1 MFRQLARWFQDTA
14 RANPAAGIAPED
26 AALRVFDLHP
36 LQLTRFLEEA
46 WFARADVAGR
56 PSPAVPPDLL
66 DDLGSGID
74 TLLGQITTDIYP
86 LFIRN
91 PSDQPRKV
99 IWNHL
104 IYAYMIENSRIFE
117 IFQRVLR
124 EYLTGENLEV
134 PSEAT
139 HRWLRSAE
147 DLFYR
152 DLPSAHISAVTSDVR
167 PEMRASRRNAY
178 FRFFAMD
185 LNHGTVE
192 NQPYPFEK
200 PKAANRDFVR
210 IWEEFLRE
218 VWKGIENSINTSGVN
233 ATDDAAIANL
243 ANQLFDMLRVRR
255 ARGNLSREEFVFVT
269 TFSWFHLTVEFDSPI
284 VRDLKAEATS
294 PEERLRKIGERVG
307 LPAHAKSESYFVLAE
322 AMSRLLIDIEMGL
335 FNSPNNVRA
344 LYAPPTPAV
353 PNPLREDVMTVIA
366 HWSLAT
372 GRDLK
377 AGKVTVSPRQQVA
390 NGRPPAP
397 VAPAPAPVQ

>member
-1 MFRQLARWFQDTA
+1 MFRQLARWLQDSA
-14 RANPAAGIAPED
+14 RRNPPADSIPPEAAAMG
-26 AALRVFDLHP
+26 VFDLHP
-36 LQLTRFLEEA
+36 LQLTRFLEEV
-46 WFARADVAGR
+46 WFARADIDGR
-56 PSPAVPPDLL
+56 PSPEVPSGVL
-66 DDLGSGID
+66 DGLESGIHQ
-74 TLLGQITTDIYP
+74 LLGNITTDIYP
-86 LFIRN
+86 LFTRN
-91 PSDQPRKV
+91 PSDRPRKA

-104 IYAYMIENSRIFE
+104 IYAYMIENTRIFE

-134 PSEAT
+134 PSEPG
-139 HRWLRSAE
+139 HSWLRASE

-152 DLPSAHISAVTSDVR
+152 DLPSAHIAAVTSDVR
-167 PEMRASRRNAY
+167 PDMRASRRNAY
-178 FRFFAMD
+178 FRFFGMD

-192 NQPYPFEK
+192 NQPYLFEK

-210 IWEEFLRE
+210 VWEEFLRE
-218 VWKGIENSINTSGVN
+218 VWKGIENSVNTSGVN

-269 TFSWFHLTVEFDSPI
+269 MFSWFHLTVEFDSPI

-335 FNSPNNVRA
+335 FNNPDNVRA
-344 LYAPPTPAV
+344 LYAPPP
-353 PNPLREDVMTVIA
+353 PDNPLRADVMTVIT

-377 AGKVTVSPRQQVA
+377 AGKVTVSPRVQ
-390 NGRPPAP
+390 PA
-397 VAPAPAPVQ
+397 VPAPAS